1 MRQRFDVTGNLKKFS
16 KILGTK
22 QSQRLV
28 HAQLCLD
35 VCSVVPVLL
44 QPCIAI
50 AFLDAMLS
58 WAPPPFDFAFWA
70 CWIPFGRAAAPGSP
84 EHCAVLCVQLHWH
97 CMHWGLVFGLV
108 GFGEGPFCWEGNV
121 LRHGALSFGVQS
133 TIRRGH

>member
-1 MRQRFDVTGNLKKFS
+1 MALALTSITLLSYGNDLIMFTVLV
-16 KILGTK
+16 LGL
-22 QSQRLV
+22 SLSLVLSLSLIQRLV

-70 CWIPFGRAAAPGSP
+70 CWIPFGRAAAPESRAL
-84 EHCAVLCVQLHWH
+84 CRALCVALALHA
-97 CMHWGLVFGLV
+97 L
-108 GFGEGPFCWEGNV
+108 GFGWV
-121 LRHGALSFGVQS
+121 W
-133 TIRRGH
+133 